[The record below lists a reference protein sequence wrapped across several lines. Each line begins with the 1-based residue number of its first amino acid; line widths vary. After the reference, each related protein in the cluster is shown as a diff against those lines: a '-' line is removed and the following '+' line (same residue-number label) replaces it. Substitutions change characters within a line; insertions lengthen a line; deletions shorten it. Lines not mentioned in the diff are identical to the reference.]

1 MILCDTNVIIESFKG
16 NDAAISE
23 LKSIGIVD
31 IALSAITEMELYFG
45 AFNKRE
51 LSQIKRDIRSISVLQ
66 INADI
71 SRQSISLIERY
82 AKSHHLQ
89 IPDAIIAAT
98 CMTYSIKLH
107 TYNRRDFEYISGLK
121 LFLP

>member
-16 NDAAISE
+16 NDIAIAE
-23 LKSIGIVD
+23 LKSIGIRN
-31 IALSAITEMELYFG
+31 IALSAVTVMELYYG
-45 AFNKRE
+45 AYNKRE
-51 LSQIKRDIRSISVLQ
+51 LSRIKRDIHSIAILQ
-66 INADI
+66 INVDI
-71 SRQSISLIERY
+71 SGKAISLIERY
-82 AKSHHLQ
+82 SKSHNLQ

-98 CMTYSIKLH
+98 CLIYGIKIH

>member
-16 NDAAISE
+16 NDVAIAE
-23 LKSIGIVD
+23 LKSIGIGN
-31 IALSAITEMELYFG
+31 ISLSAVTVMELYYG
-45 AFNKRE
+45 AYSKRE
-51 LSQIKRDIRSISVLQ
+51 LSKIKRNIRSIAVLE
-66 INADI
+66 INVDI
-71 SRQSISLIERY
+71 SGKSINLIEKY
-82 AKSHHLQ
+82 AKSHNLQ

-98 CMTYSIKLH
+98 SLTYGIKLH